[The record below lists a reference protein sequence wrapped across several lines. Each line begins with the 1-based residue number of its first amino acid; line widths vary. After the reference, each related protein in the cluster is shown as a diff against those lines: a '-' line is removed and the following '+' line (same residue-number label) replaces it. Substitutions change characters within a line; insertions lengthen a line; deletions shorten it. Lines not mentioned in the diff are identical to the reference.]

1 VLLSLE
7 TQMAY
12 NPKSITNKSV
22 HCTLSKMVVSWF
34 VFLKFVQHPISA
46 VDCCTFAHSNSIL
59 IMLDTRRERFPAMLV
74 GNPLCK
80 IHLYCSVLIREAFG
94 QGM

>member
-1 VLLSLE
+1 
-7 TQMAY
+7 MAY

-34 VFLKFVQHPISA
+34 VFLKYVQHPISA

-59 IMLDTRRERFPAMLV
+59 IMLDTRREVPGHGCWQSIVQNSFVL
-74 GNPLCK
+74 LC
-80 IHLYCSVLIREAFG
+80 LD
-94 QGM
+94 